1 MLTQAVMLVV
11 FMLDETISQG
21 NLYKRLTAGEMPN
34 AICAMAK

>member
-21 NLYKRLTAGEMPN
+21 HRE
-34 AICAMAK
+34 